1 MTDNAKMV
9 DLPWVDGTT
18 RTVPEWT
25 AYLAASG
32 VVCAARDGGYSY
44 CIDPNNPRRKTIH
57 PHSTRT
63 VAVRIF
69 TEAPEPPVKVNVPT
83 GLGAIVSLVPPISDD
98 PGYVLTRDGWRGLRT
113 YTEYDP
119 SEIADRLR
127 NGARVLFEGIDE
139 DTP

>member
-1 MTDNAKMV
+1 MTDNARMV

-18 RTVPEWT
+18 RTVPEGT
-25 AYLAASG
+25 VYEAKDGIMHVALDYVHRSSIAA
-32 VVCAARDGGYSY
+32 
-44 CIDPNNPRRKTIH
+44 
-57 PHSTRT
+57 

-83 GLGAIVSLVPPISDD
+83 GLGAIVSLSVSPDY
-98 PGYVLTRDGWRGLRT
+98 PGFVLTRSGWRGLNS

-119 SEIADRLR
+119 SEIATELHD
-127 NGARVLFEGIDE
+127 GARVLFEGVDE